1 MPSTKN
7 RINLTVPADIEQT
20 LIRFAKRDDTSVATT
35 ALELIRRALEIEED
49 AALLTIAEQRELKK
63 TKTISHA
70 QAWK

>member
-49 AALLTIAEQRELKK
+49 AALLTIAERRESKRA
-63 TKTISHA
+63 KTISHA

>member
-49 AALLTIAEQRELKK
+49 TALLTIAEQRESKR
-63 TKTISHA
+63 TKTVSHA